1 MFLKHL
7 SRATRTISVRLNL
20 WYAGVFM
27 LSSALAFFLLYF
39 LLSRAVEN
47 KDREVIETRL
57 REYGLRY
64 DQGGTLA
71 LDAYVSRSRERRQE
85 KSFFV
90 RLVSRFG
97 EDKLLFVPPEWVSF
111 DPKSLQSG
119 GFP

>member
-1 MFLKHL
+1 MFLRHL

-64 DQGGTLA
+64 DLGGPLA
-71 LDAYVSRSRERRQE
+71 LDAYISGSRERKE

-90 RLVSRFG
+90 RLVSRLA
-97 EDKLLFVPPEWVSF
+97 KINYCLC
-111 DPKSLQSG
+111 
-119 GFP
+119 